1 MIICGTIYHAIKY
14 GTLITWNNRV
24 IISWLC
30 IGIICLILSIT
41 FNSAKIFCPFNNGDS
56 ELKTLNWN
64 GESPEFVALLA
75 YCTCYMTP
83 MCISLLL
90 ISLYSLLAGIYGKRI
105 STNAINTVTQQIQ
118 LYPIITAL
126 AILPI
131 GCFFVLTA
139 TFGKEVRHLFQVGGL
154 LCSSSGTVV
163 GMVYL
168 RNNSAS
174 FKKNHQQVYK
184 STTDLVAASSSLDV
198 SLMSDG
204 LNESD
209 VSNPSFVTF

>member
-1 MIICGTIYHAIKY
+1 
-14 GTLITWNNRV
+14 
-24 IISWLC
+24 
-30 IGIICLILSIT
+30 
-41 FNSAKIFCPFNNGDS
+41 
-56 ELKTLNWN
+56 
-64 GESPEFVALLA
+64 
-75 YCTCYMTP
+75 MTP

-90 ISLYSLLAGIYGKRI
+90 VSLYSLLAGIYGKRI

-139 TFGKEVRHLFQVGGL
+139 TFGKEVRHLLQVGGL

-174 FKKNHQQVYK
+174 FKKNHQPVYK
-184 STTDLVAASSSLDV
+184 STTDLVPVSSPLDV